1 MTITDLGY
9 LWHHRERPRNI
20 KRWATVWAKRGLLAW
35 PLLKILIRKVAL
47 TRHGASIG
55 HLTVLEHVH
64 ITGSRKNLFIGREC
78 SLGSC
83 FIMTHDKVQI
93 GNRVV
98 INDNVS
104 LLTGTHD
111 LSDPLW
117 SLNTS
122 PIVIQ
127 DYAWIARGATIL
139 PGVTI
144 GKGAVV
150 GAGAVVRKDVP
161 SFTVVTGNPATPSKT
176 ERANNLNYSPARF
189 MAPYEAWL
197 GKAYLE
203 PAGSSH

>member
-1 MTITDLGY
+1 MSITDLSY
-9 LWHHRERPRNI
+9 LWHQRERPKNF

-35 PLLKILIRKVAL
+35 PLLRAITRKLSL

-55 HLTVLEHVH
+55 HLTILEHVQ
-64 ITGSRKNLFIGREC
+64 INGSRKNLSVGREC
-78 SLGSC
+78 SLGRC

-111 LSDPLW
+111 IRDPLW
-117 SLNTS
+117 SLTTN
-122 PIVIQ
+122 PIVIK

-150 GAGAVVRKDVP
+150 GAGAVVRGDVP
-161 SFTVVTGNPATPSKT
+161 NFSVVTGNPATPSKS
-176 ERANNLNYSPARF
+176 ERANILNYSPVRF

-197 GKAYLE
+197 GKSYLE
-203 PAGSSH
+203 PADDPN